1 MLTIAL
7 PKGRIAEETLA
18 IFAEIFGEE
27 SSKENGKEFQFEGR
41 ELMLDIGD
49 FRFLNVRNQDVPTYV
64 EHGSADIGVVGLD
77 VITEKELDIVKLLD
91 MRLGKCKVAIGIKN
105 EDDIDW
111 SKPNIKI
118 ATKMVN
124 ITKDYFSSKAVGV
137 EIIKLY
143 GSIELAPLVG
153 LADAIVDIVETGNTM
168 RENGLKVAEDIMDSS
183 AHLIANKNSYYAK
196 KDEILTLYQKI
207 KTIVESRESK

>member
-1 MLTIAL
+1 MLTVSL

-18 IFAEIFGEE
+18 IFSEIFG
-27 SSKENGKEFQFEGR
+27 GEFKFEGR
-41 ELMLDIGD
+41 ELIMEVGN

-91 MRLGKCKVAIGIKN
+91 MQMGKCKVSIGIKN
-105 EDDIDW
+105 EDELDW

-124 ITKDYFSSKAVGV
+124 ITEQYFAKKAVGV

-153 LADAIVDIVETGNTM
+153 LADAIVDIVETGATM
-168 RENGLKVAEDIMDSS
+168 KENGLKVAEDIMDSS
-183 AHLIANKNSYYAK
+183 VHLIANKNSYYAK
-196 KDEILTLYQKI
+196 KDEVLSLYEKI
-207 KTIVESRESK
+207 NAVVQSHV

>member
-1 MLTIAL
+1 MLTVAL
-7 PKGRIAEETLA
+7 PKGRIAEETLE
-18 IFAEIFGEE
+18 IFSEIFG
-27 SSKENGKEFQFEGR
+27 GEFKFEGR
-41 ELMLDIGD
+41 ELIMEVGD

-91 MRLGKCKVAIGIKN
+91 MQMGKCKVSIGIRN
-105 EDDIDW
+105 EDELDW

-124 ITKDYFSSKAVGV
+124 ITEQYFAKKAVGV

-153 LADAIVDIVETGNTM
+153 LADAIVDIVETGATM

-183 AHLIANKNSYYAK
+183 VYLIANKNSYYAK
-196 KDEILTLYQKI
+196 KDEVLSLYEKI
-207 KTIVESRESK
+207 NAVVQSRV

>member
-1 MLTIAL
+1 MLTVAL
-7 PKGRIAEETLA
+7 PKGRIAEETLE
-18 IFAEIFGEE
+18 IFAKIFG
-27 SSKENGKEFQFEGR
+27 GEFQFEGR
-41 ELMLDIGD
+41 ELIMEVGD

-64 EHGSADIGVVGLD
+64 EYGSADIGVVGLD
-77 VITEKELDIVKLLD
+77 VITEKELDIVTLLD
-91 MRLGKCKVAIGIKN
+91 MNLGKCKVSIGIRN
-105 EDDIDW
+105 EDELDW

-124 ITKDYFSSKAVGV
+124 ITEQYFASKAVGV

-153 LADAIVDIVETGNTM
+153 LADAIVDIVDTGATM

-183 AHLIANKNSYYAK
+183 VHLIANKNSYYAK
-196 KDEILTLYQKI
+196 KDEILSLYEKI
-207 KTIVESRESK
+207 DAVVQSHD